1 MEITSN
7 NGSKTRGK
15 PFQTGNTFGKGRP
28 AGSRNKATLALEALI
43 EGQGEDVVNTI
54 IASAKDGDMSAA
66 RALLDRLVP
75 TRKSAPAPIALSPA
89 ASASDLEGALFEV
102 FNGMADQSL
111 APEEAAQI
119 TGVIANHIKLHEALM
134 LEERISQLEQKIGNA
149 STDAAHQSN

>member
-1 MEITSN
+1 MESAPN
-7 NGSKTRGK
+7 NDSKTRGK
-15 PFQTGNTFGKGRP
+15 PFQPGNTFGKGRP

-75 TRKSAPAPIALSPA
+75 KRKSAPAPIALSPA

-102 FNGMADQSL
+102 FNRLADQSL

-119 TGVIANHIKLHEALM
+119 TGVIANHIKLHETLM
-134 LEERISQLEQKIGNA
+134 LEERISQLEAKIGNA
-149 STDAAHQSN
+149 STDTAHQSN